1 MLSVHNAHANAA
13 TIVKVGAD
21 RSQLSNAVCIEL
33 ATEGHA
39 REINIQKNKTL
50 VARAKGKLAPVTGEE
65 KYLSVGCG
73 HTAAFV
79 KLAKVGGP
87 TPEASLALS
96 LIHI

>member
-1 MLSVHNAHANAA
+1 MQCAL
-13 TIVKVGAD
+13 
-21 RSQLSNAVCIEL
+21 IEL

-39 REINIQKNKTL
+39 REINIQKNKAL

-87 TPEASLALS
+87 TPEASLADGKGMIDARRRYRGLS
-96 LIHI
+96 STCPP